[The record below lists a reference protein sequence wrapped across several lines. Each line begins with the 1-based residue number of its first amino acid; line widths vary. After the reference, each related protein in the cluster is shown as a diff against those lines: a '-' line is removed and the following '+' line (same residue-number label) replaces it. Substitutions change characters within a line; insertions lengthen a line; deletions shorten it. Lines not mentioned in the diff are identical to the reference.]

1 MRDLPFI
8 HTFISDAIFS
18 DLPSEPEERVPR
30 VLICQ
35 EQWKSVRRH
44 ILNIQSRIF
53 CNIFISSLLDSFM
66 SSKITNTQ
74 KRRLYLCI
82 CLFVCLFVL
91 LFTVCPTPSLLPF
104 KTSDTL
110 WNSALCSGVTGFGS
124 SSQFPQSCCSHLLP
138 AQLFVLLM
146 FYFLF
151 FGVFILGLFIWC
163 IYSWFVPHWFLIQT
177 ETLSRHTENT

>member
-18 DLPSEPEERVPR
+18 DLPSEPEERMPR

-82 CLFVCLFVL
+82 CLFVCLFVCL
-91 LFTVCPTPSLLPF
+91 
-104 KTSDTL
+104 
-110 WNSALCSGVTGFGS
+110 
-124 SSQFPQSCCSHLLP
+124 
-138 AQLFVLLM
+138 
-146 FYFLF
+146 FYFLLF
-151 FGVFILGLFIWC
+151 APLLLCCLLRPQILSGTLHCVLGLLVLGQALSFHRVAVLIYSLLSYLYYLCFISCFLVYLFLVYLFGVFILGLFLTG
-163 IYSWFVPHWFLIQT
+163 S
-177 ETLSRHTENT
+177 